1 MTVISR
7 KVHNYNN
14 PSSNNASDTES
25 LNLGSTAASDSES
38 LHSEPTTS
46 RQVRL
51 ANVVLK
57 ADDVI
62 SSRAIALGKRKQRRY
77 LNRSILQTLNE
88 EEEDATG
95 YVKLADK
102 HKTPLTRLLEDETAL
117 HFWNDFIHKSEEEQ
131 EEFLKNSNSGH
142 KKEVL
147 ENPKINTLYFR
158 ISSKIRR
165 MLKIKRKLPID
176 LLQKIETDLLDF
188 FTSSSTG
195 EGVYILTPNSS
206 FERLLL
212 HGISQYHG
220 LTSLSVVMDGT
231 RSVEVY
237 KTKSDWAPNDM
248 SFCKFVEE
256 LRR

>member
-142 KKEVL
+142 KKE
-147 ENPKINTLYFR
+147 
-158 ISSKIRR
+158 
-165 MLKIKRKLPID
+165 
-176 LLQKIETDLLDF
+176 KIETDLLDF